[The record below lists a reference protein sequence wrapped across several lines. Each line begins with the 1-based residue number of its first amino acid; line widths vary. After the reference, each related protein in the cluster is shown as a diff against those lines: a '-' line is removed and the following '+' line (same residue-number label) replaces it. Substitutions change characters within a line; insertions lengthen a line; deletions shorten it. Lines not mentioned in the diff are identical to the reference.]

1 MHRHL
6 PRAANLRVHLAHP
19 PIPAA
24 LEAFRV
30 PPHGVYVHDGERP
43 VALLRDLDFRIC
55 RSLRTSSCVSK
66 SSRQPLPHLSVSYLP
81 HSRTHSIGSW
91 DRGVFGQG
99 QTMSGW
105 NTVSKRSTS
114 RVSHALVSRLTISAL
129 SALAPPTLV
138 RAHASPGQNP
148 SFAAPPGHPR
158 SSSGARGSSLEYVRC
173 FGELDLRVLH
183 HLPAVA
189 PRGEEVQSSPR
200 QDLDGQLLERPPH
213 HPLVVYYHPDVA
225 VLVARLL
232 SSLRE
237 GYELVPGVDERH
249 AGAAPAQ
256 LHLEEVPVE
265 LEGLLDVAD
274 LEGDVVEPDQSCAR
288 RHVHI
293 IPGF

>member
-19 PIPAA
+19 PLPAA

-114 RVSHALVSRLTISAL
+114 LVSQALVSRSTISSI
-129 SALAPPTLV
+129 SAFAPPTLV
-138 RAHASPGQNP
+138 WGKTLPSQLLQGILALLQVPEAHP
-148 SFAAPPGHPR
+148 
-158 SSSGARGSSLEYVRC
+158 LEYVPC
-173 FGELDLRVLH
+173 FGELDLGVLH

-189 PRGEEVQSSPR
+189 PWVEEVQSSPR
-200 QDLDGQLLERPPH
+200 QN
-213 HPLVVYYHPDVA
+213 
-225 VLVARLL
+225 
-232 SSLRE
+232 
-237 GYELVPGVDERH
+237 
-249 AGAAPAQ
+249 
-256 LHLEEVPVE
+256 
-265 LEGLLDVAD
+265 LDV
-274 LEGDVVEPDQSCAR
+274 
-288 RHVHI
+288 
-293 IPGF
+293 